1 MNIRYFAWIRER
13 LNRDEQHLELPTTV
27 ETVQDVLQYLRS
39 TDEDFAFVLP
49 PETVF
54 RAALDDELV
63 ELETSIGNAK
73 ELAIFP
79 PMTGG

>member
-1 MNIRYFAWIRER
+1 MIIRYFAWIRER
-13 LNRDEQHLELPTTV
+13 LNRDEQQLELPDSV
-27 ETVQDVLQYLRS
+27 KTVQDVLHHLR
-39 TDEDFAFVLP
+39 TIDEDFAFVLP

-63 ELETSIGNAK
+63 ELDTPLGSAK
-73 ELAIFP
+73 ELSIFP